1 MEGATIAPFIFI
13 CVQKKR
19 EKVAKN
25 ISVGLIY
32 SNKKGFLYDNKESLH
47 H

>member
-1 MEGATIAPFIFI
+1 MEGAKIVPFIF
-13 CVQKKR
+13 VSKKKR